1 MAANQQLPRFE
12 TRHVMRTKS
21 SGFTLIEVMI
31 VVAIIGIL
39 ASIAYPSYQE
49 SVRKGRR
56 AQARAALADLL
67 QQQERYFTQRN
78 TYLAFTSDDTG
89 VATAT
94 LPQTT
99 PSPFPFRALSS
110 DGSVNSAY
118 VLESNFCPTGTGS
131 GTLPVTECIRV
142 SAKPRTATVD
152 PSVKLLMIATTGE
165 KSCTDATDAVILKTA
180 AKFKLCWP

>member
-1 MAANQQLPRFE
+1 
-12 TRHVMRTKS
+12 MRTKNA
-21 SGFTLIEVMI
+21 GFTLIEVMI

-39 ASIAYPSYQE
+39 AAIAYPSYQD

-78 TYLAFTSDDTG
+78 TYLAFISDDTG
-89 VATAT
+89 LASATS
-94 LPQTT
+94 QTT

-118 VLESNFCPTGTGS
+118 VLESSACPTGTGS
-131 GTLPVTECIRV
+131 GVLPVTECIRV
-142 SAKPRTATVD
+142 SAKPRIATVD
-152 PSVKLLMIATTGE
+152 PSVKLLMVATTGE
-165 KSCTDATDAVILKTA
+165 KSCTDATNAFILKTD

>member
-1 MAANQQLPRFE
+1 
-12 TRHVMRTKS
+12 MRTKNA
-21 SGFTLIEVMI
+21 GFTLIEVMI

-39 ASIAYPSYQE
+39 AAIAYPSYQE

-78 TYLAFTSDDTG
+78 TYLSFKSTDDG
-89 VATAT
+89 VASANSS
-94 LPQTT
+94 QTI
-99 PSPFPFRALSS
+99 PSPFPFRVLSS

-118 VLESNFCPTGTGS
+118 VLESNACPSGTGS
-131 GTLPVTECIRV
+131 AVLPVTDCIRV
-142 SAKPRTATVD
+142 SARPRIATID
-152 PSVKLLMIATTGE
+152 PSVKLLTVATTGE
-165 KSCTDATDAVILKTA
+165 KSCTDATDAVILKTD